1 MAATVAQPLER
12 QFAQISGLTDM
23 TLTSTLGATS
33 IVLQFDLDRNFDAAA
48 RTVNFPPIS
57 PRHLIGR

>member
-1 MAATVAQPLER
+1 MAATVAQPLKR

-33 IVLQFDLDRNFDAAA
+33 IVLQFDLDRSFDAAA
-48 RTVNFPPIS
+48 RTVSFPP
-57 PRHLIGR
+57 RGTAH